1 MLDEVLNAIEEY
13 ANASLDGQL
22 DPQIEQIK
30 KELEKLSDR
39 DIEEMRKTTNPLEW
53 VKLFL
58 SALTLGK
65 QLRDMIRDV
74 RNLP

>member
-58 SALTLGK
+58 SAFTLGK
-65 QLRDMIRDV
+65 QLRDLIRDA
-74 RNLP
+74 RNLS